1 MSSIRIGIIEIHR
14 VMCLNGRVLNHCSPP
29 RIDLLY
35 TCRRL
40 CKVILARRMK
50 EGVFALFCKRKPCV
64 EVREATGKKVTEAV
78 ADETPGASRDDAQ
91 QLLLEN
97 S

>member
-1 MSSIRIGIIEIHR
+1 
-14 VMCLNGRVLNHCSPP
+14 
-29 RIDLLY
+29 
-35 TCRRL
+35 
-40 CKVILARRMK
+40 MK